1 MRFFGVLLLSVFF
14 SSAAFATPT
23 PDGFADLAARL
34 TPAVVNISTT
44 QKIVKEEA
52 AAVAKEPQQPLPP
65 GHPLE
70 DFNEFFK
77 NFMQP
82 YQEDKDVTSL
92 GSGFIVD
99 PSGIII
105 TNNHVIA
112 DAEEITVSLDDNSQ
126 FKATVV
132 GKDSKTDLAVLKIT
146 AGRPLP
152 YVSFGDSD
160 SSRVGDWVIAVG
172 NPYGLGGTVTAG
184 IISARA
190 RDINAGPFD
199 DFLQTDAAINR
210 GNSGGPMFNM
220 RGEVIG
226 INTAIFSPTGGSV
239 GIGFAVPSSLAEP
252 ITKKLREGKKITR
265 GWLGVKIQ
273 GVSPEIAESLGMK
286 DSKGALVVGMTP
298 NSPAQRAKILPGDV
312 IIRFNGKEIDTMRK
326 LPRVVADTPIGKEVE
341 VEVIRN
347 GAAKKLHATVG
358 KMDESEEKKPAEEK
372 QTEAPRRKGESVLSM
387 QVTAVTDDVR
397 TEYGL
402 AVNIRGVLVMEVKD
416 GSMAQKRG
424 LQPGD
429 VIVEAGQKSLRNVD
443 DLKSAIDYVKDM
455 KRKSI
460 LLYILRDGETLFMA
474 LPIE

>member
-1 MRFFGVLLLSVFF
+1 MMRAFGLFLVGLFF
-14 SSAAFATPT
+14 SSAALAQPT
-23 PDGFADLAARL
+23 PDGFADLSAKL
-34 TPAVVNISTT
+34 IPAVVNISTM
-44 QKIVKEEA
+44 QKIVKDDEN
-52 AAVAKEPQQPLPP
+52 AKEGPMQPLPP
-65 GHPLE
+65 GHPMQ

-82 YQEDKDVTSL
+82 PEDRDVTSL

-99 PSGIII
+99 PSGIIV

-126 FKATVV
+126 YKATVI
-132 GKDSKTDLAVLKIT
+132 GKDSKTDLAVLKIN
-146 AGRPLP
+146 AGKPLP
-152 YVSFGDSD
+152 YVSFGESD
-160 SSRVGDWVIAVG
+160 GIRVGDWVIAIG

-220 RGEVIG
+220 KGEVVG

-252 ITKKLREGKKITR
+252 IIKQLREGKKITR

-273 GVSPEIAESLGMK
+273 AVSPEIAESLGMK
-286 DSKGALVVGMTP
+286 EPKGALVVGMTP
-298 NSPAQRAKILPGDV
+298 NSPAKKAKIESGDV
-312 IIRFNGKEIDTMRK
+312 IVRFNGKEIDTMRK
-326 LPRVVADTPIGKEVE
+326 LPRVVAETPIGKEVDIE
-341 VEVIRN
+341 VVRN
-347 GAAKKLHATVG
+347 GKVKKLEVTVG

-372 QTEAPRRKGESVLSM
+372 PSEAPARKGETVLDM
-387 QVTAVTDDVR
+387 QLTPITDEIR
-397 TEYGL
+397 SEYGL
-402 AVNIRGVLVMEVKD
+402 AASARGILVMEMKE
-416 GSMAQKRG
+416 GSVAQKKG
-424 LQPGD
+424 IEAGD
-429 VIVEAGQKSLRNVD
+429 VIVEAGQKPMRTVAD
-443 DLKSAIDYVKDM
+443 FKDAITYVKDM

-460 LLYILRDGETLFMA
+460 LLYLLRDGETLFMA